1 MKIQDLLLKFQGV
14 KQVSENQYMAICPAH
29 DDHSPSLSIGLSKD
43 RKQILLNCFAGC
55 KAEDILNIVD
65 LRPERRLRRLKSK
78 NVEPITPNI
87 SFRL

>member
-43 RKQILLNCFAGC
+43 
-55 KAEDILNIVD
+55 
-65 LRPERRLRRLKSK
+65 
-78 NVEPITPNI
+78 
-87 SFRL
+87 